1 MAQPVIIDERL
12 AAPPPPADRNHAD
25 ELASIEL
32 SLLLDAMLRWRG
44 YDFRDYSPAILKRRV
59 AECLRAENV
68 QTISGLQERFLHDEE
83 ALRRFVCIMST
94 NSNRLFRAPEYF
106 RAIRQ
111 RVVTFLRT
119 YSFARLWFPACWTGE
134 DVYTVLAIL
143 FEEDLLDRCMLYATD
158 LSDLALAQAREGV
171 FDINS
176 YEEFSNDYLLSGGRK
191 SVSDFCE
198 YADGKVKFNEQL
210 SRNLIFAT
218 HSLATDASL
227 NEFHAIIARGVLPQF
242 NKTLQYRVHNLFLQS
257 LSRFGFICL
266 SSAESLHSTPHEGAF
281 KKVDDVFPIYR
292 RMR

>member
-1 MAQPVIIDERL
+1 MAQQVIVEERL
-12 AAPPPPADRNHAD
+12 AVAPAADRNNSD
-25 ELASIEL
+25 ELAGIEL
-32 SLLLDAMLRWRG
+32 SLLLEAMLRWRG
-44 YDFRDYSPAILKRRV
+44 YDFREYAPATLKRRV
-59 AECLRAENV
+59 AERMRAENV
-68 QTISGLQERFLHDEE
+68 ETISGLQERFLHDEE
-83 ALRRFVCIMST
+83 ALRRFVYAMST
-94 NSNRLFRAPEYF
+94 NSNRLFRAPDYF

-111 RVVTFLRT
+111 RVATFLRT
-119 YSFARLWFPACWTGE
+119 YSFARLWFPACSTGE

-143 FEEDLLDRCMLYATD
+143 AEEELLDRCMLYATD
-158 LSDLALAQAREGV
+158 LSDLAIAEARNGCFLV
-171 FDINS
+171 PS
-176 YEEFSNDYLLSGGRK
+176 LEEFSNDYLMSGGRK
-191 SVSDFCE
+191 SITDFCE
-198 YADGKVKFNEQL
+198 YNDGKVVFDPAL
-210 SRNLIFAT
+210 SHNLIFAT

>member
-1 MAQPVIIDERL
+1 MAQQVIIEERPSVVQ
-12 AAPPPPADRNHAD
+12 AADRNHAD

-32 SLLLDAMLRWRG
+32 SLLLEAMLRWRG
-44 YDFRDYSPAILKRRV
+44 YDFRDYAPATLKRRV
-59 AECLRAENV
+59 AERMRAENV
-68 QTISGLQERFLHDEE
+68 DTISGLQERFLHDED
-83 ALRRFVCIMST
+83 ALRRFVFAMST
-94 NSNRLFRAPEYF
+94 NSNRLFRAPDYF

-119 YSFARLWFPACWTGE
+119 YSFARLWFPACSTGE
-134 DVYTVLAIL
+134 DVYTMLAIL
-143 FEEDLLDRCMLYATD
+143 FEEELLDRCMLYATD

-171 FDINS
+171 FEVAS
-176 YEEFSNDYLLSGGRK
+176 LEELSTDYVSSGGRK
-191 SVSDFCE
+191 SVTDFSE
-198 YADGKVKFNEQL
+198 YADGKVKFHANL
-210 SRNLIFAT
+210 ARNLIFAT

-227 NEFHAIIARGVLPQF
+227 NEFHAIVARGVLPQF

-266 SSAESLHSTPHEGAF
+266 SSSESLHSTPHEGAF

>member
-1 MAQPVIIDERL
+1 MAQPVIIEERP
-12 AAPPPPADRNHAD
+12 AATPPAADRNHTD

-32 SLLLDAMLRWRG
+32 SLLLDAVLRWRG
-44 YDFRDYSPAILKRRV
+44 YDFRDYSAAMLKRRV
-59 AECLRAENV
+59 AERMRAENAE
-68 QTISGLQERFLHDEE
+68 TISGLQERFLHDED
-83 ALRRFVCIMST
+83 ALRRFVFAMSANT
-94 NSNRLFRAPEYF
+94 NRLFRAPEYF

-111 RVVTFLRT
+111 RVITFLRT
-119 YSFARLWFPACWTGE
+119 YSFARIWFPACSTGE

-171 FDINS
+171 FEINS

-191 SVSDFCE
+191 SVSDFSE
-198 YADGKVKFNEQL
+198 YADGKVKFNESL
-210 SRNLIFAT
+210 THNLIFAT
-218 HSLATDASL
+218 HGLATDASL
-227 NEFHAIIARGVLPQF
+227 NEFHAIVARGVLPQF